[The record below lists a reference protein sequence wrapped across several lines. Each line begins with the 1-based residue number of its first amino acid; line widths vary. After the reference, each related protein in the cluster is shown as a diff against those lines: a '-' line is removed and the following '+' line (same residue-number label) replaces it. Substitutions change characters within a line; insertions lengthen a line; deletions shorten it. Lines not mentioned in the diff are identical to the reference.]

1 MTVTAFIV
9 VAASAVLALIALAV
23 PAAKRLA
30 VPLPVVV
37 SAAGLSVGCLPLIF
51 ETDAASQFLDAYD
64 AWILGQIALDSQ
76 ALLLLFLPP
85 LLFEMALAVNVRRL
99 LDDALIVLVMAVVAV
114 VLATG
119 LIGLTVWAFS
129 AFSLVL
135 CLLIGAA
142 ISTTDPSAVVSTFK
156 EIGAPRRLL
165 VILEGESLL
174 NDAAAIALFT
184 LLIALAGAQTAVSP
198 VGVVLAFLYDVG
210 VGAGAGIAAAW
221 AVSRIYPLLG
231 ASPVAETSMTVA
243 LAYGAYLLADVG
255 LGASGV
261 VAAVCAGLT
270 TTVSGQVQMGPGN
283 WRNVATVW
291 AQIGFWANTLVLLI
305 AAALAPALLVTLHG
319 SHVLLLLAAFAGAFA
334 ARAAVLFG
342 LLPGF
347 SLLGLAQPMTGA
359 QKTLAWWGGVRG
371 AVTLLLA
378 FSLADVTALPEADR
392 TTAAAVACGFVFL
405 TLLVN
410 AASLSWLTRRLGL
423 DRLSASDLALR
434 EKIVAGTLEEIRQHV
449 DDLAAERAI
458 DPQAVDDMRA
468 VYEAQLHRTLAETQG
483 VEIPFHKRLELGL
496 AILCA
501 QESQH
506 FQDAFEAGAVGAAET
521 RRLRATAERI
531 GDAARTGGRDG
542 YRRAMTAAIRVPR
555 PLIAAALLQRA
566 AGIDRPLRRQLGLR
580 LTVLLE
586 TENALRD
593 LERFVPTPLAQ
604 MIGEDAA
611 ANLGRLL
618 AERRELVRAQIQA
631 VSAQYPAFTERLE
644 TVLLLRAAARRER
657 AQYDQLFAGGVIGAE
672 LHGWL
677 VGELEDRRRALRR
690 DLPELDP
697 GLSARAVLDD
707 VALLES
713 LDEREKD
720 RLVGYLKS
728 RLVFP
733 GETAAAPGRPV
744 RGTRR
749 AGSLYILAGGVAE
762 RTDDRAAFWLR
773 PGDAVGVRTLLG
785 LAEPAPAHVTAVS
798 FCRVLVLT
806 PRALQRL
813 ARRHPAI
820 AQRLRAA
827 ARAQTFARSA
837 TRRPDARTPHPRPA
851 SDTQS
856 RPAGKPAQTE

>member
-1 MTVTAFIV
+1 MTVTVFLV

-23 PAAKRLA
+23 PAARQLR

-37 SAAGLSVGCLPLIF
+37 SVAGLSVGCLPLIF
-51 ETDAASQFLDAYD
+51 EFDTPTQFLDAYD
-64 AWILGQIALDSQ
+64 AWIVDQLALDSQ

-119 LIGLTVWAFS
+119 LIGLSVWTFS
-129 AFSLVL
+129 SFSLVL
-135 CLLIGAA
+135 CLLLGAA

-184 LLIALAGAQTAVSP
+184 LLIALAGAQAAVSP
-198 VGVVLAFLYDVG
+198 GGVVLAFLYDVG
-210 VGAGAGIAAAW
+210 IGAASGIALAW
-221 AVSRIYPLLG
+221 GISRLYPLLG

-243 LAYGAYLLADVG
+243 LAYGAYLLADTA

-261 VAAVCAGLT
+261 VAAVFAGLT
-270 TTVSGQVQMGPGN
+270 TTVSGQVRMGPGN

-291 AQIGFWANTLVLLI
+291 SQIGFWANTLVLLI
-305 AAALAPALLVTLHG
+305 AAALAPALLVTLHW
-319 SHVLLLLAAFAGAFA
+319 SHALLLLAAFAGAFL
-334 ARAAVLFG
+334 ARAAILFG

-378 FSLADVTALPEADR
+378 FSLAEVTALPEADR
-392 TTAAAVACGFVFL
+392 TAVAGIACGFVFL

-434 EKIVAGTLEEIRQHV
+434 EKIVAGTLEEVRQHV
-449 DDLAAERAI
+449 DEMAAERAI
-458 DPQAVDDMRA
+458 DPQAAEDMRD
-468 VYEAQLHRTLAETQG
+468 VYEGQLRHTLEETQG
-483 VEIPFHKRLELGL
+483 VDIPFHKRLELGL
-496 AILCA
+496 TILCT

-521 RRLRATAERI
+521 RRLRAIAERI
-531 GDAARTGGRDG
+531 GDAARIGGRDG
-542 YRRAMTAAIRVPR
+542 YQRAMAAAARVPR
-555 PLIAAALLQRA
+555 TLIAAALLQRA
-566 AGIDRPLRRQLGLR
+566 AGIDRPLRQQLGLR

-593 LERFVPTPLAQ
+593 LERFVPNPLGQ
-604 MIGEDAA
+604 MIGADAA
-611 ANLGRLL
+611 QNLGQLL
-618 AERRELVRAQIQA
+618 AERRRMVREQIQA
-631 VSAQYPAFTERLE
+631 VGEQYPNFTERLE
-644 TVLLLRAAARRER
+644 TILLLRAAARRER
-657 AQYDQLFAGGVIGAE
+657 AQYDQLFAAGVIGAE

-677 VGELEDRRRALRR
+677 VRELEARRRQLRR
-690 DLPELDP
+690 ALPELDP
-697 GLSARAVLDD
+697 GLSARALLDD
-707 VALLES
+707 VRLLDAL
-713 LDEREKD
+713 DGAQKD
-720 RLVGYLKS
+720 RLVGYLTR

-733 GETAAAPGRPV
+733 GKVPV
-744 RGTRR
+744 LANRLGR
-749 AGSLYILAGGVAE
+749 AGPRARSLYILASGVAE
-762 RTDDRAAFWLR
+762 RRDDDAAVWLH
-773 PGDAVGVRTLLG
+773 PGDIVGTRALLG
-785 LAEPAPAHVTAVS
+785 LADPVPPRVVAVS
-798 FCRVLVLT
+798 FCRLLMLS
-806 PRALQRL
+806 PKALQKL
-813 ARRHPAI
+813 ERREPEI
-820 AQRLRAA
+820 AARLRAA
-827 ARAQTFARSA
+827 ARKHVLT
-837 TRRPDARTPHPRPA
+837 
-851 SDTQS
+851 
-856 RPAGKPAQTE
+856 KPADPSAEAGETPELVRSD

>member
-9 VAASAVLALIALAV
+9 VATSAVLALIALAV
-23 PAAKRLA
+23 PAAKRVG

-37 SAAGLSVGCLPLIF
+37 SVAGLTVGCLPLIF
-51 ETDAASQFLDAYD
+51 QIDTPTRFLDAYD
-64 AWILGQIALDSQ
+64 AWIVEQIALDSQ

-99 LDDALIVLVMAVVAV
+99 MDDALIVLLMAVVAV

-119 LIGLTVWAFS
+119 LIGLSVWAFS
-129 AFSLVL
+129 SFSLVL
-135 CLLIGAA
+135 CLLLGAA

-184 LLIALAGAQTAVSP
+184 VLVALAGAEAAVSP
-198 VGVVLAFLYDVG
+198 GGVVLAFLYDV
-210 VGAGAGIAAAW
+210 VMGAAAGIAAAW
-221 AVSRIYPLLG
+221 TVSRLYPLLG
-231 ASPVAETSMTVA
+231 GSPVAETSMTVA

-270 TTVSGQVQMGPGN
+270 TTVSGQVRMGPGN

-291 AQIGFWANTLVLLI
+291 SQIGFWANTLVLLI
-305 AAALAPALLVTLHG
+305 AAALAPALLITLHW
-319 SHVLLLLAAFAGAFA
+319 SHALLLVAAFAGAFL
-334 ARAAVLFG
+334 ARAAILFG

-347 SLLGLAQPMTGA
+347 SLLGLAQPMTGG

-378 FSLADVTALPEADR
+378 FSLAEVTALPEADR
-392 TTAAAVACGFVFL
+392 TAVAGVACGFVFL

-423 DRLSASDLALR
+423 DRLSAGDLALR
-434 EKIVAGTLEEIRQHV
+434 EKVVAGTLEEIRQHV
-449 DDLAAERAI
+449 HELAAERAI
-458 DPQAVDDMRA
+458 DPQAAEDMRD
-468 VYEAQLHRTLAETQG
+468 VYEGQLRRTLEETQG
-483 VEIPFHKRLELGL
+483 VDIPFHKRLELGL
-496 AILCA
+496 TILCT

-521 RRLRATAERI
+521 RRLRTTAERI
-531 GDAARTGGRDG
+531 GDAARTGGRKG
-542 YRRAMTAAIRVPR
+542 YQRAVDAAARVPR

-566 AGIDRPLRRQLGLR
+566 VGIDRPLRQQLGLR

-593 LERFVPTPLAQ
+593 LERFVPNPLAQ

-611 ANLGRLL
+611 ANLGQLL
-618 AERRELVRAQIQA
+618 AERRQMVRAQIRA
-631 VSAQYPAFTERLE
+631 IGEQYPVFTERLE
-644 TVLLLRAAARRER
+644 TLLLLRAAARRER
-657 AQYDQLFAGGVIGAE
+657 AQYDQLHNAGVIGAE

-677 VGELEDRRRALRR
+677 VRDLEARRRQLRRALP
-690 DLPELDP
+690 DLDP
-697 GLSARAVLDD
+697 GLSPRALLDD
-707 VALLES
+707 VALLDP
-713 LDEREKD
+713 LDGDQKD
-720 RLVGYLKS
+720 RLVGYLTP

-733 GETAAAPGRPV
+733 GDPPVRPDRPGR
-744 RGTRR
+744 
-749 AGSLYILAGGVAE
+749 AGRQARSLCILASGVAE
-762 RTDDRAAFWLR
+762 RRDDHATVWLH
-773 PGDAVGVRTLLG
+773 PGDVVGTRALLG
-785 LAEPAPAHVTAVS
+785 LADPVPAQVVAVS
-798 FCRVLVLT
+798 FCRVLLLT
-806 PRALQRL
+806 RRALRKLDRQE
-813 ARRHPAI
+813 PEI
-820 AQRLRAA
+820 AARLRAA
-827 ARAQTFARSA
+827 ARKQAFA
-837 TRRPDARTPHPRPA
+837 
-851 SDTQS
+851 
-856 RPAGKPAQTE
+856 KPAEAPDRGVGTPALVRSD